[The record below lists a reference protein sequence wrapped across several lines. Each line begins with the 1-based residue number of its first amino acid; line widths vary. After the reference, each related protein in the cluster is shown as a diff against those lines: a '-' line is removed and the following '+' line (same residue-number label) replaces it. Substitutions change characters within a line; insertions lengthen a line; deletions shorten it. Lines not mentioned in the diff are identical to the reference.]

1 MKFAVIQFP
10 GSNCDQ
16 DCVAGINGLDGLH
29 ADYVWHKETSLD
41 NFEAI
46 VLPGGFA
53 YGDYLRCGAIARFS
67 PIMKAV
73 ISDARAGKLVLGTC
87 NGFQVLCE
95 AGLLQ
100 GALVRNRS
108 LRFVCD
114 MVITRVEVDDSPFT
128 HGCPKGT
135 LLRMPVAHGEGCFF
149 ADQQTLRELNVNQ
162 QIILRYADTQGRIVP
177 EANPNGSIEN
187 IAGIC
192 NRERNVFGLMPHP
205 DRASDARLRS
215 ADGAKIFRSTIDTI
229 LSSRSPNSPARVAQV
244 A

>member
-16 DCVAGINGLDGLH
+16 DCVAGINSIEGLQ
-29 ADYVWHKETSLD
+29 ADYVWHKETSLRD
-41 NFEAI
+41 YDAI

-73 ISDARAGKLVLGTC
+73 ISDARSGKLVLGTC

-95 AGLLQ
+95 AGLLP

-108 LRFVCD
+108 LRFVCEL
-114 MVITRVEVDDSPFT
+114 VTLRVEIPDSAFT
-128 HGCPKGT
+128 HGCPEGT
-135 LLRMPVAHGEGCFF
+135 LLRMPIAHGEGCYV
-149 ADQQTLRELNVNQ
+149 ADPKTLRELNNAGR
-162 QIILRYADTQGRIVP
+162 IIMRYANNRGEIVP

-192 NRERNVFGLMPHP
+192 NREGNVFGLMPHP
-205 DRASDARLRS
+205 DRACDVRLGS
-215 ADGAKIFRSTIDTI
+215 ADGRRIFESMMKTIA
-229 LSSRSPNSPARVAQV
+229 ARHAR
-244 A
+244 AA

>member
-16 DCVAGINGLDGLH
+16 DCVAGINSIDGLH
-29 ADYVWHKETSLD
+29 ADYVWHKETSLRD
-41 NFEAI
+41 YDGI

-67 PIMKAV
+67 PIMRAV
-73 ISDARAGKLVLGTC
+73 TSDARAGKLVLGTC

-95 AGLLQ
+95 AGLLP

-114 MVITRVEVDDSPFT
+114 MVTLRVEVPDSAFT
-128 HGCPKGT
+128 RGCPEET
-135 LLRMPVAHGEGCFF
+135 LLRMPLAHGEGCYFG
-149 ADQQTLRELNVNQ
+149 DENTLRELNQNRQV
-162 QIILRYADTQGRIVP
+162 ILRYANNRGQITA

-192 NRERNVFGLMPHP
+192 NREGNVFGLMPHP
-205 DRASDARLRS
+205 DRACDPRLGS
-215 ADGAKIFRSTIDTI
+215 ADGVKIFRSMMETIEAH
-229 LSSRSPNSPARVAQV
+229 RERAA
-244 A
+244 